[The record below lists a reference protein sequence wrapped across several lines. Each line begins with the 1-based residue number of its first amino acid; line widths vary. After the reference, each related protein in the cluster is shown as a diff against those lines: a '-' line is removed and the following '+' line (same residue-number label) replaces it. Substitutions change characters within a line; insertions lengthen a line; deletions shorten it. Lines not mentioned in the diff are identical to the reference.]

1 MLYLPSGHPR
11 GHVGGVL
18 SDTGGEWMFVSIS
31 TEQSSSVQYL
41 HMTMDSF
48 NFPLSKVVD
57 GPKKLLH
64 AVLFLHYPS
73 SILVP
78 STLLCN

>member
-41 HMTMDSF
+41 HMTCCPVSAL
-48 NFPLSKVVD
+48 PLFD
-57 GPKKLLH
+57 TG
-64 AVLFLHYPS
+64 A
-73 SILVP
+73 
-78 STLLCN
+78 

>member
-11 GHVGGVL
+11 GHFGGVL

-57 GPKKLLH
+57 GPKKTAPCCPVSALP
-64 AVLFLHYPS
+64 LFD
-73 SILVP
+73 
-78 STLLCN
+78 TGA